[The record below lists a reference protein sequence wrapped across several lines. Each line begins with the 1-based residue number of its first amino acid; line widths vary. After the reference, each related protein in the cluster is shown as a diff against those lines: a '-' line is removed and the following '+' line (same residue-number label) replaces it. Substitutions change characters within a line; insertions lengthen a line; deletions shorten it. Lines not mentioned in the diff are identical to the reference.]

1 MVCVKIPILCSCLSH
16 TAGTFAQFSVCHHVT
31 NWISWQE
38 GSLQGCN
45 DSLDT
50 IVPTD
55 NSRTGKKTLH
65 CLNFDTDTEHQ
76 PAQHAKH
83 LTQHFYFLFFF
94 LFTSILAYR
103 SWTSFETV
111 IIFWLWFWSPSF
123 IRRSQIT
130 EMPAFLLKFT
140 VAYTASS
147 SSLSMPL

>member
-1 MVCVKIPILCSCLSH
+1 MFRCSGMSFCPYVPNCWKPFLS
-16 TAGTFAQFSVCHHVT
+16 TQCVT

-55 NSRTGKKTLH
+55 NSRTGKKTLKS
-65 CLNFDTDTEHQ
+65 LNFDTDTV
-76 PAQHAKH
+76 
-83 LTQHFYFLFFF
+83 TQHRSGALNILLNLFYFLFFF

-103 SWTSFETV
+103 SWTSFDTV

-123 IRRSQIT
+123 IRWSQIT
-130 EMPAFLLKFT
+130 ELTEFLLKFT

-147 SSLSMPL
+147 SS